1 MVLCSLELPELWNM
15 FLKEIV
21 RDWSGNDEINNSS
34 SNALVHLN
42 VLHKSPLFTLYDT
55 LFDFIRQLILLHK
68 TTLFT
73 S

>member
-42 VLHKSPLFTLYDT
+42 VLNKSPLFTL
-55 LFDFIRQLILLHK
+55 
-68 TTLFT
+68 
-73 S
+73 